1 MEGQLAVVM
10 IVEGAPWQ
18 RFPISASTFGGQ
30 PNLENAHVRMCL
42 CVCMCIQLLEIINLD

>member
-18 RFPISASTFGGQ
+18 RFPISASIFGGQ
-30 PNLENAHVRMCL
+30 AKFGERARARVLVRVHMHTT
-42 CVCMCIQLLEIINLD
+42 VGDH